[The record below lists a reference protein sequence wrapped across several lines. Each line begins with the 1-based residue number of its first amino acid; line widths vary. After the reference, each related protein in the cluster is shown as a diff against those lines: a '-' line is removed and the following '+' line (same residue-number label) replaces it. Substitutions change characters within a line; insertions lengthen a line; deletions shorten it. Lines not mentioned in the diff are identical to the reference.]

1 MHASTRGQMG
11 HKIKKKV
18 SYSRRLGALARSATR
33 YERTSVSSGMISA
46 LQAAFFSSTGKLKWM
61 RFNLCSKLRAG
72 LQRICW
78 LYLISG
84 LTPPTSKNY
93 RPLGGPKKGRFSR
106 KKDGELAS
114 LGEGCCASFSTKPV
128 TTLCCLHHH
137 PAKRP
142 RWVLFTNLS

>member
-1 MHASTRGQMG
+1 
-11 HKIKKKV
+11 
-18 SYSRRLGALARSATR
+18 
-33 YERTSVSSGMISA
+33 MISA

-93 RPLGGPKKGRFSR
+93 RPLGGPKKGGLAA
-106 KKDGELAS
+106 KKMVNWLLLVKAVVLVS
-114 LGEGCCASFSTKPV
+114 LPSLLLLYAVSI
-128 TTLCCLHHH
+128 TTQQSGQGGSCSPICREHVHGLEPEVRAPYAC
-137 PAKRP
+137 
-142 RWVLFTNLS
+142 TT